1 MRIVST
7 YRHHSTMWADLG
19 AWSMHQLKCCIWSN
33 WKWAYHHCKSG
44 SIGTSPDASPVRP
57 SLPDPVA
64 RSSTSNAISCSNI
77 LVCFLWLARYCL
89 TSSTVTQLFLKRLRY
104 GWCFLA
110 YGIALEL
117 VPVSFNAKKT
127 HHFKYIS
134 QVVCTLLTVR
144 SLQVEASFMAKGTNG
159 ALGRQVEASV
169 TVFT

>member
-7 YRHHSTMWADLG
+7 YWCHSMMWADLG
-19 AWSMHQLKCCIWSN
+19 TWSMHQLKCCTRSN

-44 SIGTSPDASPVRP
+44 LIGTLPDASSVRP
-57 SLPDPVA
+57 SPPDPVA
-64 RSSTSNAISCSNI
+64 RSSTSDVISCSSI
-77 LVCFLWLARYCL
+77 LVCFLRLARYCL
-89 TSSTVTQLFLKRLRY
+89 TSSMVAQLFLKQLRY

-134 QVVCTLLTVR
+134 QVACTLLTVR
-144 SLQVEASFMAKGTNG
+144 SLQVEASFMAKGTNS
-159 ALGRQVEASV
+159 ALGKQVEASV